1 VRINYAGGCRLTC
14 FVLFSFLFL
23 PFIFAPPAQAGGA
36 GVGVLNIPPE
46 YKLTEIVS
54 AEDALEIHL
63 IVTDYNSWKD
73 IQGVRVEIRDREDL
87 TAIFTYNQYAEDSS
101 ERIDEFRNIVGSAL
115 ISKRCT
121 VIRNTSSDN
130 IMNRCCL
137 DLRFVFYPVPGDSVR
152 VILRDKQGEEAVTH
166 IQYSRGFGGLPV
178 VTGAL
183 IIPVVNK
190 PIPVS
195 EESVNIFISALSVT
209 VLIAATRVR
218 WGV

>member
-1 VRINYAGGCRLTC
+1 MRINYAGGCRLTC

-115 ISKRCT
+115 ISKR
-121 VIRNTSSDN
+121 
-130 IMNRCCL
+130 
-137 DLRFVFYPVPGDSVR
+137 
-152 VILRDKQGEEAVTH
+152 
-166 IQYSRGFGGLPV
+166 
-178 VTGAL
+178 
-183 IIPVVNK
+183 
-190 PIPVS
+190 
-195 EESVNIFISALSVT
+195 
-209 VLIAATRVR
+209 
-218 WGV
+218 